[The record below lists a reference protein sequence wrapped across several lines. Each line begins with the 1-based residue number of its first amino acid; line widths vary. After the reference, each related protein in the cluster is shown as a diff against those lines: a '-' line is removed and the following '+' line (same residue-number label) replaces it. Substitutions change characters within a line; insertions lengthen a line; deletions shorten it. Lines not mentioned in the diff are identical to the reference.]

1 MKQTGI
7 IRPLDHLGRIVLPKE
22 LRRTFDIN
30 PEDFLE
36 IFVEDD
42 RIILQKYEATC
53 IFCHGSADIQL
64 IKGKPICH
72 ACLDEL
78 KTIE

>member
-22 LRRTFDIN
+22 LRHTRSRV

-42 RIILQKYEATC
+42 RIILQKYEATYTR
-53 IFCHGSADIQL
+53 SRVSTDIQL

-78 KTIE
+78 KTME

>member
-30 PEDFLE
+30 PEDYLE
-36 IFVEDD
+36 IYVEDG
-42 RIILQKYEATC
+42 RIILEKYEPSC
-53 IFCHGSADIQL
+53 IFCGNGTDVKE
-64 IKGKPICH
+64 IKGKRICVQ
-72 ACLDEL
+72 CLQEL
-78 KTIE
+78 KNQ

>member
-30 PEDFLE
+30 PED
-36 IFVEDD
+36 D

-53 IFCHGSADIQL
+53 IFCHGSTDIQL

-78 KTIE
+78 KTME

>member
-36 IFVEDD
+36 MYVEDG
-42 RIILQKYEATC
+42 RIILEKYEPTC
-53 IFCHGSADIQL
+53 IFCKESSDLQVV
-64 IKGKPICH
+64 KGKRICKK
-72 ACLDEL
+72 CLEEL
-78 KTIE
+78 KSL